1 MKTKRLLLT
10 CTDLMAIQFLV
21 PHVKYLSENGFSVKL
36 ACSVV
41 GDRLDDLHARL
52 DGVCEIE
59 TVRLVRNPFSA
70 SNLNGLKDLKR
81 IINSEKWDVIWTN
94 EPVMGI
100 MTRLAAKGARKSGTK
115 VIYMVHGFHFYKGA
129 SVVNWTL
136 FYPIEKYCSRL
147 CDMIITINN
156 EDFERAKTFHSPRVE
171 KINGIG
177 VNTDAFSFSEEN
189 RKEIREELG
198 VADDEIM
205 ILNVAELNKR
215 KNQQVVLRALKELGN
230 PKVKF
235 FVCGVGDNEENLKN
249 LTAQL
254 GLSDSVR
261 FLGYRKDVYKIYS
274 AADIFVLCSVQEGL
288 PKAIMEAMANGK
300 PVVCSDIRGCVDAVT
315 DGKGGFT
322 VENQPEKYAEAFKK
336 LIDSDSFVKKFGEY
350 NVQAVLDFGE
360 EKIIAKVRELIN
372 SECRADG

>member
-21 PHVKYLSENGFSVKL
+21 PHIKYLSENGFSVKL

-41 GDRLDDLHARL
+41 GDRLDDLRARL

-59 TVRLVRNPFSA
+59 TVRLVRSPFSF
-70 SNLNGLKDLKR
+70 SNLKGYGDLKR
-81 IINSEKWDVIWTN
+81 IIDSEKWDIIWTN

-100 MTRLAAKGARKSGTK
+100 MTRLAAKAARKSGTK
-115 VIYMVHGFHFYKGA
+115 VIYMVHGFHFYEGA
-129 SVVNWTL
+129 SFVNWAL
-136 FYPIEKYCSRL
+136 FYPVEKYCSRL

-215 KNQQVVLRALKELGN
+215 KNQQVVLKALKELGN

-235 FVCGVGDNEENLKN
+235 FVCGVGDNEENLKK
-249 LTAQL
+249 LTVQL

-300 PVVCSDIRGCVDAVT
+300 SVVCSDIRGCVDAVT
-315 DGKGGFT
+315 DGKGGF
-322 VENQPEKYAEAFKK
+322 VVQNQPEKYAEGFEK
-336 LIDSDSFVKKFGEY
+336 LVADETLRKKFGEY
-350 NVQAVLDFGE
+350 NSENVGVFEENIALKNVSKLMNSVL
-360 EKIIAKVRELIN
+360 K
-372 SECRADG
+372 